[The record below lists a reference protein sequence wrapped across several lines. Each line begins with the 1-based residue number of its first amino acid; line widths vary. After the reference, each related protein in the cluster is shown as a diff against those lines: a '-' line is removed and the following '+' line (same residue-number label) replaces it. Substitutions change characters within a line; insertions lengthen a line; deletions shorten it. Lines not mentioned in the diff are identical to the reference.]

1 MFLCLKLPC
10 INSVRCEREAL
21 RLIPCWTEGEANLGG
36 QNSGSLLPTN
46 FALRRNKNK
55 HKPRNN
61 QNVFERKWSSARF
74 KVTSC
79 AFSVS
84 IFYFRSPR
92 FVSSVRNSASDSRI
106 RSCSA
111 SEDKAEGSERKEYET
126 TLAQHESV
134 TEFGVFSGS
143 YLEVFLKHFVSFS
156 CMRAWHWGFLI

>member
-21 RLIPCWTEGEANLGG
+21 RLIPCWTSGEANLGG

-46 FALRRNKNK
+46 FASRRNKTQ

-92 FVSSVRNSASDSRI
+92 FVSS
-106 RSCSA
+106 
-111 SEDKAEGSERKEYET
+111 GSEFSLGFEDSLLAAVHRRTRLKDRKGKNT
-126 TLAQHESV
+126 RQPSHNMNL
-134 TEFGVFSGS
+134 
-143 YLEVFLKHFVSFS
+143 
-156 CMRAWHWGFLI
+156 